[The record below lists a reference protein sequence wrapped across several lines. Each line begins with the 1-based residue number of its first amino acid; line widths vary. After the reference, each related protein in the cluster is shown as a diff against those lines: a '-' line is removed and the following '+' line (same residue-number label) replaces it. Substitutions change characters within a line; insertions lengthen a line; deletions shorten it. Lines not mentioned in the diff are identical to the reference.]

1 MQMLTAKF
9 DPHSFFRHTEN
20 VALHVPASEVFSL
33 LRRSVNLPPQ
43 WGALVGQDSGDQVVV
58 AAGGVVAAEDVEDI
72 LFVRLTAMEVN
83 IAPAG
88 GRSRDGFSFEAN
100 ARFRVRVL
108 PDRAEMAGFLR
119 AVVGSRRVIQAESLT
134 GYFESAVREA
144 LGQFVATNDAGEL
157 LGAAAIHQAGEAVA
171 EALQVPLFSAGMSLD
186 GSIGVMLESPA
197 FRGVQRSRESAT
209 IRQAQHEA
217 ARDLNDSL
225 RHAREEHLD
234 RLAALLTRLREMAV
248 ESPGA
253 ELPKLIR
260 TFAEHQR
267 GQLYEALFAKET
279 DANAPRWIVAVCS
292 DELLYFDAGDSAQPA
307 RRMRIDGEA
316 GAARSIQV
324 ADDGSLLIGASRGV
338 YVWPFD
344 AVEPRQVLLAT
355 TKGTPRGG
363 FNSVVNAGG
372 CVVASHSELGI
383 REWDLSE
390 SRELKP
396 RFEAITA
403 KARAVRNL
411 SHYDSAF
418 YCSIDDVAVRWRAGD
433 AAPQAT
439 FRGANAILSAIAPAA
454 DGLFAGTSEGDL
466 LFWPAGTTSD
476 PDLLQRGMA
485 RAIESIRV
493 QELHGVRRLI
503 YCDTSPCV
511 HARVMGDNF
520 TFNYEAGGQTLRRI
534 EVAGDHLV
542 AMNELRDRLIVWTAA
557 HPSQPLRVIQVGAI
571 CGRSVQDFCLVP
583 FEACA

>member
-33 LRRSVNLPPQ
+33 LTRRVNLPAQ
-43 WGALVGQDSGDQVVV
+43 WGALVGRGSGDQVVV
-58 AAGGVVAAEDVEDI
+58 EAGGVVEAEDVEDI
-72 LFVRLTAMEVN
+72 LFVRLTAMDVD
-83 IAPAG
+83 IALAG
-88 GRSRDGFSFEAN
+88 ARSRDGFSFDAN

-108 PDRAEMAGFLR
+108 PDRAEMVGFLR
-119 AVVGSRRVIQAESLT
+119 AVVGSHRVIHAESLT

-144 LGQFVATNDAGEL
+144 LGQFVATKDAGDL
-157 LGAAAIHQAGEAVA
+157 LGASAIHQAGEAVA
-171 EALQVPLFSAGMSLD
+171 GALQIPLFSAGMSLD
-186 GSIGVMLESPA
+186 GSVGATLESPA
-197 FRGVQRSRESAT
+197 FRGVQRSRESVA

-225 RHAREEHLD
+225 QHAREEHLD
-234 RLAALLTRLREMAV
+234 RLAASLTRLREMAA

-253 ELPKLIR
+253 ELPELIR

-292 DELLYFDAGDSAQPA
+292 DEILYFDAGDSAQPA

-316 GAARSIQV
+316 GAARSVQI
-324 ADDGSLLIGASRGV
+324 AEDGSLLIGAARGV
-338 YVWPFD
+338 YIWPVD
-344 AVEPRQVLLAT
+344 DLQPRQVLLAT
-355 TKGTPRGG
+355 TQGTPRGG

-372 CVVASHSELGI
+372 RVVASHSELGI
-383 REWDLSE
+383 REWDLS
-390 SRELKP
+390 SGRELNF
-396 RFEAITA
+396 RFESITA
-403 KARAVRNL
+403 KAKVVRNL

-418 YCSIDDVAVRWRAGD
+418 YCSIDDVAIRWRTGD
-433 AAPQAT
+433 SAPQAT
-439 FRGANAILSAIAPAA
+439 FRGARSILSAIAPTA

-485 RAIESIRV
+485 RAIESIHV

-503 YCDTSPCV
+503 YCDTSPRV
-511 HARVMGDNF
+511 HSRVMGDSF
-520 TFNYEAGGQTLRRI
+520 TFNYEAGGQTLRRV
-534 EVAGDHLV
+534 EVTGELLV

-557 HPSQPLRVIQVGAI
+557 HPAQPLRVIQVGAI
-571 CGRSVQDFCLVP
+571 CGRNVQDFCLVP
-583 FEACA
+583 AGISA